1 LLSKNAVVKQQYDC
15 LKRTK
20 KRSLQPLLLEGVI
33 LLSIGKVSTK
43 DALVTA
49 MLHMVARFFNRAKR
63 SFHMDK
69 ITEQLFLDIKQTMAE
84 LRDPSEGLSF
94 RTITRLEL
102 LERQISIL
110 RGRIVMLQE
119 DEE

>member
-1 LLSKNAVVKQQYDC
+1 
-15 LKRTK
+15 
-20 KRSLQPLLLEGVI
+20 
-33 LLSIGKVSTK
+33 
-43 DALVTA
+43 
-49 MLHMVARFFNRAKR
+49 
-63 SFHMDK
+63 MDK

-102 LERQISIL
+102 LEKQISIL
-110 RGRIVMLQE
+110 RGRIVMIQT